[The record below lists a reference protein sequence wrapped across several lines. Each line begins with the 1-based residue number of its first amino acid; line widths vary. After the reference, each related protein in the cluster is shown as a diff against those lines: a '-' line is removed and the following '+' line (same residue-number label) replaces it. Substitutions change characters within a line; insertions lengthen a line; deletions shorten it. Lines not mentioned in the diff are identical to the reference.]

1 MSTVPT
7 VLLLECSNQVWL
19 VVPSGMLTWP
29 KDRLEVVSRSLGL
42 SNRVSDRR
50 LPTPPPATLATATA
64 LPRCSVP

>member
-1 MSTVPT
+1 
-7 VLLLECSNQVWL
+7 L